1 MDLIKH
7 LVSQKRILALLV
19 ILFQFNTFYAQNQVL
34 PVWPDG
40 IPGAI
45 ANEDYKEEPV
55 MKNGKLTSTS
65 KVVTPELSVFI
76 PDNPNGTA
84 ILILPGGGYSHLAI
98 EKEGFKVARWLNASG
113 ITGFVLKYRMPSD
126 EIMQKKEI
134 GPLQDAQEAMRII
147 RRNAER
153 WNLDK
158 QKIGVMG
165 FSAGGHLAATLST
178 KFGMNTYNADN
189 ISARPDFSALIYP
202 VISMKKE
209 ITHMGSRTNLLGE
222 NASEENI
229 KTFSNELNVSTT
241 TPPVFLIHATDD
253 HAVPVENSMNYFL
266 AAKSNKIPVEL
277 HIYEKGGHGFGLGN
291 MPPNSEWLLTFMT
304 WLRSNSFAEDDSAY
318 VFSYFKGNGEDGL
331 HLAYSENGLDW
342 KAFNEDKS
350 ILEPRLGKEKLMRD
364 PNIIKGKDGSY
375 HMVWTVGWT
384 EKGIGYASSEDLIHW
399 SSQQLIPVMQDED
412 KARNCWAPEI
422 TYNAELGEYMVY
434 WATTIEG
441 EFSETQSTLE
451 NDYNHRMYY
460 SKTKDFKSFSPA
472 KLLFDPGFNSIDAS
486 IKKENDK
493 YFMFIKDETREPEQK
508 NIRIATAEH
517 ISGPYEN
524 ISEPIT
530 GNYWAEGPTMT
541 RIGNYWYVFFDKYIE
556 KEYGAVRSSN
566 LKDWEDVSTM
576 VSFPE
581 VTRHG
586 SILKITRNELEKLKE
601 KF

>member
-1 MDLIKH
+1 
-7 LVSQKRILALLV
+7 
-19 ILFQFNTFYAQNQVL
+19 
-34 PVWPDG
+34 
-40 IPGAI
+40 
-45 ANEDYKEEPV
+45 

-126 EIMQKKEI
+126 EIMQNKEI

-147 RRNAER
+147 RRNAEK

-209 ITHMGSRTNLLGE
+209 ITHMGSRTNLLGK

-229 KTFSNELNVSTT
+229 KAFSNELNVSST

-253 HAVPVENSMNYFL
+253 YAVPVENSINYFL

-291 MPPNSEWLLTFMT
+291 MPPNSEWPGTFIT

-342 KAFNEDKS
+342 EAFNEDKS

-364 PNIIKGKDGSY
+364 PCIIKGQDGSY

-422 TYNAELGEYMVY
+422 TYNAELGEYMIY
-434 WATTIEG
+434 WATTIAG

-460 SKTKDFKSFSPA
+460 STTKDFKTFSPA
-472 KLLFDPGFNSIDAS
+472 KLLFDP
-486 IKKENDK
+486 
-493 YFMFIKDETREPEQK
+493 
-508 NIRIATAEH
+508 RI
-517 ISGPYEN
+517 
-524 ISEPIT
+524 
-530 GNYWAEGPTMT
+530 
-541 RIGNYWYVFFDKYIE
+541 
-556 KEYGAVRSSN
+556 
-566 LKDWEDVSTM
+566 
-576 VSFPE
+576 
-581 VTRHG
+581 
-586 SILKITRNELEKLKE
+586 
-601 KF
+601 